1 MLSTFETI
9 AATETSIVGY
19 DAAYVVEM
27 INAFIDSGES
37 AADYGGLLYRAI
49 DYFFLD
55 AIAAGY
61 DITEALSVLGTF
73 IEHYSDYDESGI
85 TSELSE
91 LYEEYS
97 AMYTVPIAR
106 AQESENSGYYQ
117 VMLSTFETIAATEAN
132 IVGYDAAYVVE
143 MINAFLDSGES
154 AADYGGLLYRAID
167 YFFLDAIA
175 AGYDI
180 TTALS
185 VLGTFIEHYGDY
197 DESGI
202 TSELTELYDEYSA
215 MYTVAI
221 WK

>member
-1 MLSTFETI
+1 MLTVFGEI

-27 INAFIDSGES
+27 INAFLDSDEDAS
-37 AADYGGLLYRAI
+37 AYGGLLYRAI

-61 DITEALSVLGTF
+61 DITEALSTLGTF
-73 IEHYSDYDESGI
+73 IEHYGDYDESGI
-85 TSELSE
+85 TTELNE

-97 AMYTVPIAR
+97 AMYNLSVVSR
-106 AQESENSGYYQ
+106 AQESENSGYYDK
-117 VMLSTFETIAATEAN
+117 MLTVFGEIAATETS

-143 MINAFLDSGES
+143 MINAFIDSDEDAS
-154 AADYGGLLYRAID
+154 AYGGLLYRAID

-180 TTALS
+180 TDALDC
-185 VLGTFIEHYGDY
+185 LGTFIEHYGDY

-221 WK
+221 